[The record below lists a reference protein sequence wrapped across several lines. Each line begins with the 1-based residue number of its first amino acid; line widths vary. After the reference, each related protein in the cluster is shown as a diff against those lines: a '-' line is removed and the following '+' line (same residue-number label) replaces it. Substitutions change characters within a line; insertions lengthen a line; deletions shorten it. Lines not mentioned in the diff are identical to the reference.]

1 MKLRHALFPVAARQ
15 IHFVE
20 EQEGRHAVTFQ
31 QPPQCQGMSLDSV
44 GAADD
49 QHGAVQNG
57 HGALGLRGKVHMP
70 WGVHQG
76 DFPAFRFQPGL
87 LGENGNAP
95 AAL

>member
-1 MKLRHALFPVAARQ
+1 MKLSHALFPVAARQ

-20 EQEGRHAVTFQ
+20 EEEGGYAVPFQ
-31 QPPQCQGMSLDSV
+31 QPPQCQGMRLDSV
-44 GAADD
+44 GAADN

-57 HGALGLRGKVHMP
+57 HGALGLRSKIHMAG
-70 WGVHQG
+70 GVHQG
-76 DFPAFRFQPGL
+76 DFPVCRFQPSL